1 MAPDTLSSAAHRANN
16 AVAIAPDDSHNRI
29 LVGNVHPPEW
39 RNPTPEGRYDL
50 VVIGAGTGGL
60 VSAAIAASLKARV
73 ALVERHLLGGDC
85 LNVGCVP
92 SKALI
97 RAARS
102 WAEARASAERFGGPR
117 VEEGSARF
125 SEVMERMR
133 RIRAEIS
140 HHDAAAR
147 FRDEYGVD
155 VHLGG
160 GRFTGRDAL
169 EVGGATLR
177 FRRAIIA
184 TGARAAAPPIEGLEE
199 AGYLTNETLFELT
212 ELPPRLG
219 IIGGGPIGT
228 EMAQAFARLGS
239 EVTLL
244 DMADRILVLDDTDAA
259 NVVLAA
265 LKRDGIRFEGGTSI
279 ERVTGDG
286 AIRTVHYTK
295 DGEGRTLEVDR
306 LLVAAGRQPNVDGL
320 GLEMAGVEFDERKGV
335 FVNSRLQTS
344 NSSIFAVGDVVPGLK
359 LTHRSDSHARIAVPN
374 ALFFGRSKA
383 DSLVVP
389 WCIYTSPELAHVG
402 ISGEEAAER
411 GDEVDAITVPFS
423 EVDRA
428 RLDGSEEGFLRVY
441 LKRGKDTILG
451 ATLVGEHAGEIISQ
465 ITAAMTAGIGLSQL
479 GDTIFPY
486 PTRAE
491 IVRKAADLRRR
502 ERLTRTAE
510 KALGMYWRIRH

>member
-1 MAPDTLSSAAHRANN
+1 
-16 AVAIAPDDSHNRI
+16 
-29 LVGNVHPPEW
+29 
-39 RNPTPEGRYDL
+39 
-50 VVIGAGTGGL
+50 VVVGAGTGGL
-60 VSAAIAASLKARV
+60 VSAAIGASLKARV
-73 ALVERHLLGGDC
+73 ALVERNLLGGDC

-92 SKALI
+92 SKAII

-102 WAEARASAERFGGPR
+102 WAEARASSERFGGP
-117 VEEGSARF
+117 EANGASARF
-125 SEVMERMR
+125 TEVMKRMR

-155 VHLGG
+155 VYLGG
-160 GRFTGRDAL
+160 GRFTGRDSL
-169 EVGGATLR
+169 QVEDTTLR

-199 AGYLTNETLFELT
+199 SGYLTNETLFDLT
-212 ELPPRLG
+212 ELPARLG

-228 EMAQAFARLGS
+228 EMSQAFARFGS

-244 DMADRILVLDDTDAA
+244 DMADRILVLDDDDAA
-259 NVVLAA
+259 SVVLGA
-265 LKRDGIRFEGGTSI
+265 LERDGVRFEGGASI
-279 ERVTGDG
+279 ERVTVDG
-286 AIRTVHYTK
+286 NARTVHYTK
-295 DGEGRTLEVDR
+295 GGEGRTLEVDQ
-306 LLVAAGRQPNVDGL
+306 LLVATGRQPNVDGL
-320 GLEMAGVEFDERKGV
+320 GLEIAGVEFDERDGLSV
-335 FVNSRLQTS
+335 DDRLRTS
-344 NSSIFAVGDVVPGLK
+344 NSQIYAVGDVIPGLR
-359 LTHRSDSHARIAVPN
+359 LTPRSDSHARIAVPN

-383 DSLVVP
+383 GSLVVP

-411 GDEVDAITVPFS
+411 SDEVDAITVPFS

-441 LKRGKDTILG
+441 LKHGKDTILG
-451 ATLVGEHAGEIISQ
+451 ATLVGELAGEIISQ
-465 ITAAMTAGIGLSQL
+465 ITAAMTAGIGLSKL
-479 GDTIFPY
+479 GNTIFPY

-502 ERLTRTAE
+502 ERLTTTAE
-510 KALGMYWRIRH
+510 RALGMYWKIRH